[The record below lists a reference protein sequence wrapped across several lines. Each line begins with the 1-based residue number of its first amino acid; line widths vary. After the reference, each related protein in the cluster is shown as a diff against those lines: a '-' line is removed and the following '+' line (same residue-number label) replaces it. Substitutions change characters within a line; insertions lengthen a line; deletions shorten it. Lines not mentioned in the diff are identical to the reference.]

1 MTRPICPECNSRI
14 TSLKRRCYHMFTEDG
29 KRLTTKTYKCE
40 MCACEMLPDGTSIN
54 TDRKQTVSSGGSQ
67 GYHKMM

>member
-1 MTRPICPECNSRI
+1 
-14 TSLKRRCYHMFTEDG
+14 MFTEDG